1 MIVEFE
7 IPRIQPKERPRVAYA
22 SRTIYTPRKTT
33 DYESEVR
40 FIYNITCGH
49 VFEGAVKVEMTFMMH
64 RPKTV
69 KREYPSVIP
78 DLDNLVKST
87 MDGLNPHTDGY
98 NRTTKGAWLDDGQVV
113 EIHATKVYTDGE
125 DKTIVR
131 IEDVKSDM

>member
-49 VFEGAVKVEMTFMMH
+49 VFEGAVKVTIEFYFH

-69 KREYPSVIP
+69 KRKQPTVKP
-78 DLDNLVKST
+78 DLDNCIKSIL
-87 MDGLNPHTDGY
+87 DGLNPHQETYG
-98 NRTTKGAWLDDGQVV
+98 TTKGAWLDDGQVV
-113 EIHATKVYTDGE
+113 EIHAKKVYTDGE

-131 IEDVKSDM
+131 IEDVN